1 MDQAAKPTV
10 PKFSS
15 FKPKQPP
22 PAPPKD
28 PSPNPDDDRH
38 HRRDRHEDRERDHRS
53 SHSHRDRHSRSYR
66 DDRDH
71 RHRDRDHRD
80 HRDREKRR
88 KHRHE
93 TDPRHRQ
100 ASEERRDDR
109 AVAKQPVNE
118 DVIYVIDR
126 KGDLANLQYGRL
138 HQYSVPSY
146 FRAGCGSVLGLPSDA
161 KIDRFASDDRTMII
175 DMRRRRGGSERQL
188 MSKRT
193 FGKEAPVMRVIKPT
207 KADAAGDLDSG
218 QDFIPVR
225 SLKRKRGSESPEPQ
239 AEKVDYRSIEGKAK
253 ASNQPDDSDLEYA
266 SDGVD
271 AGSHA
276 DFFSET
282 KERNALLTRK
292 VQDDPRDL
300 QAWLDLVEHQESM
313 LRIGSSDTHRQL
325 KSSELHALASLRFDI
340 YQRAS
345 KVLQSERLIAGLM
358 EESSKIHQR
367 EEHFNRWKQ
376 VLSENHESTTLW
388 MKYLDAL
395 QTNLAEF
402 HFENCRSKFLE
413 CLKIISKSTTK
424 EAQQLRV
431 YIFLRLTSLMKHAGY
446 HERAVA
452 LWQALLEIQL
462 FRPPYEDNTPS
473 STVLQDFEEFWE
485 SECPRFGEHG
495 AVGWATAK
503 QDGEFPDPPESTVQ
517 DDEEQISLR
526 RLFESFS
533 QKENRRMD
541 ALQWPGRT
549 TDEFGED
556 DPFHVVLYSDIKSEL
571 QLMLERLPPTML
583 VGAYLCFWGLPPL
596 SSDVQTRLWWL
607 DPFLRSERLSAST
620 SNRLLLAPS
629 ADLEDDSRY
638 ELDSWKPPIEYFQ
651 VTTDDLFS
659 AGFFPGSRNP
669 EQQDWLSRSL
679 KALAGSVPDD
689 AVAEYYLAFEWHCN
703 PTGAAKAAKALL
715 KKRSSSLRLYNAY
728 ALIESRSGKPEAAN
742 RVFSMAIGMSNQL
755 PSDARK
761 YTILLWRS
769 WIWEAFRADDL
780 RSARHRISSI
790 GDAKPEPEARTA
802 DADDDT
808 FHPATILK
816 VRNTLIEGRDHSIS
830 VGDTMLAVHYAECLA
845 LFTYILEGRNI
856 EAALSAF
863 LEFSSILQSR
873 GLLHSAANEA
883 AHQSQCQL
891 LSHHSKRAKLFKPAV
906 TRSALQESI
915 TLFPNNTKFLAAFA
929 ANEARFRVD
938 DRVRA
943 IMHDVVLKQQ
953 QSQQSISIQ
962 STSSSSS
969 PSIIGWQFAV
979 FAELKRGANLGGSTH
994 AVRAAFEKAT
1004 ASESVGCKSAALWE
1018 SYVDYLVAVDGGD
1031 GGGGG
1036 APAAKRAFLR
1046 GLRFLP
1052 YAKRY
1057 LMRAFAGGV
1066 VEAMGWEE
1074 LRSVYRTLLEK
1085 ELRVHVDIE
1094 EEVEEVGRVVGER
1107 QRQRQGGGGGGRRR
1121 SSVMAV
1127 EEG

>member
-1 MDQAAKPTV
+1 MLPPQAAKPTV

-38 HRRDRHEDRERDHRS
+38 RRRDRHEDRERDHWS
-53 SHSHRDRHSRSYR
+53 SHSHRDRHSRSSR

-71 RHRDRDHRD
+71 RHRDRDHRDHRDRDHRD

-161 KIDRFASDDRTMII
+161 KIDRFASDDRTIII

-193 FGKEAPVMRVIKPT
+193 FGKEAPIMRVIKPT
-207 KADAAGDLDSG
+207 EADAAGDLDSG

-225 SLKRKRGSESPEPQ
+225 SLKRKRHSESPEPQ

-345 KVLQSERLIAGLM
+345 KVVQSERLIAGLM

-424 EAQQLRV
+424 EFQQLRV

-526 RLFESFS
+526 RL
-533 QKENRRMD
+533 
-541 ALQWPGRT
+541 
-549 TDEFGED
+549 
-556 DPFHVVLYSDIKSEL
+556 
-571 QLMLERLPPTML
+571 
-583 VGAYLCFWGLPPL
+583 
-596 SSDVQTRLWWL
+596 
-607 DPFLRSERLSAST
+607 
-620 SNRLLLAPS
+620 
-629 ADLEDDSRY
+629 
-638 ELDSWKPPIEYFQ
+638 
-651 VTTDDLFS
+651 
-659 AGFFPGSRNP
+659 
-669 EQQDWLSRSL
+669 
-679 KALAGSVPDD
+679 
-689 AVAEYYLAFEWHCN
+689 
-703 PTGAAKAAKALL
+703 
-715 KKRSSSLRLYNAY
+715 
-728 ALIESRSGKPEAAN
+728 
-742 RVFSMAIGMSNQL
+742 
-755 PSDARK
+755 
-761 YTILLWRS
+761 
-769 WIWEAFRADDL
+769 
-780 RSARHRISSI
+780 HRISSI

-856 EAALSAF
+856 EAALGAF

-906 TRSALQESI
+906 ARSALHESI
-915 TLFPNNTKFLAAFA
+915 ALFPNNTKFLAAFA

-943 IMHDVVLKQQ
+943 IVHDVVLKQQ
-953 QSQQSISIQ
+953 HQQQSKSDRQ
-962 STSSSSS
+962 SSS
-969 PSIIGWQFAV
+969 PPSIVGWQFAV

-1018 SYVDYLVAVDGGD
+1018 SYVDYLVGVDGGG

-1094 EEVEEVGRVVGER
+1094 EEVEEVGR
-1107 QRQRQGGGGGGRRR
+1107 
-1121 SSVMAV
+1121 
-1127 EEG
+1127 